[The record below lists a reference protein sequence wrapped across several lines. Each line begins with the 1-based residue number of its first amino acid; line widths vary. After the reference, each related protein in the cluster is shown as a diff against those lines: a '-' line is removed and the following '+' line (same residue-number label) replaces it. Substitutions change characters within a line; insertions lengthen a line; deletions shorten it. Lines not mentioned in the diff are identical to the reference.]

1 VPGYRDVVPSVGA
14 TPATLGPYTL
24 LRQVGEGGMGV
35 VHLALDPGSR
45 PVAIK
50 VLRPHVAV
58 DTVGRQRLAREVKA
72 MQRVRGKHVAEVLDA
87 DVEADLPYLVTRF
100 VPGLGLDEQV
110 AEFGPLGPRAQQLL
124 ALGLADALVSV
135 HGAGVVHRDL
145 KPGNVL
151 LVGTVATVIDFGIAQ
166 LLDDVR
172 LTTTGFLIG
181 TPGYFAPE
189 VARGVPATPASDI
202 ASWAATVAYA
212 ATGRPPYGRGPLDVV
227 LGRVARGAY
236 DLSGVPEPLAGLLED
251 ALDLD
256 PGRRP
261 TAEQLRGA
269 CAALLESET
278 TAAGHTRLLTAP
290 GSTRIEPTRTEREP
304 VRRDAAARHAP
315 AHARHQPRTWDG
327 QDQAPSP
334 GAGGS
339 TRVTG
344 LPSRGSED
352 PHHGPGSPEHPD
364 PADEQPVRREPAGA
378 VLLAALLALLAGLL
392 ALAPLVGVAALF
404 LVLVVVHV
412 TDAAATMLDRRHAV
426 RGRRRLVDPMLPV
439 LALPVHLVSAA
450 LVTPLALLAGGL
462 GALVGGAVGA
472 AVAAAT
478 AASTELVGLCAAA
491 GTVLAIAGGPGSR
504 RLRRVP
510 ARAAGRLAPG
520 STTAIALLLAGA
532 ATVALL
538 LALGQPATWWPL
550 QPAEARELVPALLR
564 DLVHAS
570 RA

>member
-1 VPGYRDVVPSVGA
+1 VPSVGA

-35 VHLALDPGSR
+35 VHLALDSDKR

-50 VLRPHVAV
+50 VLRPHVAG
-58 DTVGRQRLAREVKA
+58 DAIGRQRLAREVRA

-87 DVEADLPYLVTRF
+87 DVDADLPYIVTRF

-151 LVGTVATVIDFGIAQ
+151 LVGTLPTVIDFGIAQ
-166 LLDDVR
+166 LLDDAR

-189 VARGVPATPASDI
+189 VARGVQATPASDI

-227 LGRVARGAY
+227 LGRVAQGAY
-236 DLSGVPEPLAGLLED
+236 DLSGVPAPLAGLLED

-256 PGRRP
+256 PQRRP
-261 TAEQLRGA
+261 TAEQLRSA
-269 CAALLESET
+269 CAELVDRES
-278 TAAGHTRLLTAP
+278 ARAGHTRLLTRA
-290 GSTRIEPTRTEREP
+290 EPTRTDPHRP
-304 VRRDAAARHAP
+304 AR
-315 AHARHQPRTWDG
+315 
-327 QDQAPSP
+327 
-334 GAGGS
+334 GGS
-339 TRVTG
+339 TRVAEVSQHERNDLRAGGSG
-344 LPSRGSED
+344 LDVP
-352 PHHGPGSPEHPD
+352 PEGV
-364 PADEQPVRREPAGA
+364 DEQLPVRRERAGA
-378 VLLAALLALLAGLL
+378 LLLAGLLALLAGLL
-392 ALAPLVGVAALF
+392 AVAPLVGVAALA

-412 TDAAATMLDRRHAV
+412 TDAAAMMLERRQAV

-462 GALVGGAVGA
+462 GALVGAAVGA
-472 AVAAAT
+472 GVAT
-478 AASTELVGLCAAA
+478 VTSASTELVGLCAAA
-491 GTVLAIAGGPGSR
+491 GAVLAVAAGPGSR

-520 STTAIALLLAGA
+520 SATVIALLFAGA

-538 LALGQPATWWPL
+538 LALGQPAAWWPL
-550 QPAEARELVPALLR
+550 QPEEARELVPELLR
-564 DLVHAS
+564 DLLPS
-570 RA
+570 SPS